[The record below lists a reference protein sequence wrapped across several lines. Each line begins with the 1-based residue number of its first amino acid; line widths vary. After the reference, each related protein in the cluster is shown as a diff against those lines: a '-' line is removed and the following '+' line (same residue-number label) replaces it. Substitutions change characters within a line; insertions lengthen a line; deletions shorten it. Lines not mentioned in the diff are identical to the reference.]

1 MKPTTGFDIKPIS
14 DYGILGYGIDIVH
27 NEPLKLVAGFT
38 YSRNQKFEFDR
49 EILIP
54 DQFAI
59 DPTPVHKM
67 TDLRYSGVMTTA
79 RDYQRNLVNKVG
91 LGGTVK
97 GVEFSGSAEA
107 VNQMFTSESE
117 TTVRQY
123 IDISGEY
130 VILRITGIR
139 LADAL
144 LPEIRDAVGS
154 AGGSVEG
161 ARAFLQT
168 YGTHI
173 VKEAS
178 VGGQMSV
185 TTELTLTASACKKI
199 VENGVKLD
207 ADAKVEAGA
216 YVSRKISF
224 DVRSTDTS
232 NDFRQNSSVT
242 VNLRGG
248 NIAAPDV
255 DAWRE
260 SLNHSEIP
268 TRSDVSSHPGMLAAG
283 PHFYLGLVAVKYVP
297 IYEILN
303 LNPAQR
309 AVFEQAFQQHLGGA
323 DPFQESP
330 RRFKPNV
337 PESVAIAAGK
347 SHRFK
352 MRGWMAT
359 YETYAGLEAKPGAYA
374 VVQCKSDAEPGGWTE
389 AKVYAG
395 ETVKLRGKTGYLS
408 AYMDVKFVS
417 VYGDDGA
424 TVYARNKLVSW

>member
-1 MKPTTGFDIKPIS
+1 MKPIS
-14 DYGILGYGIDIVH
+14 DYGIMGYSIDILH
-27 NEPLKLVAGFT
+27 NEPLKLVAVFT
-38 YSRNQKFEFDR
+38 HDRKQEFEFDQK
-49 EILIP
+49 ILIP
-54 DQFAI
+54 DQFTI

-79 RDYQRNLVNKVG
+79 RDYQRDLVNKVG
-91 LGGTVK
+91 LGGTVN
-97 GVEFSGSAEA
+97 GVEFSGDAEV
-107 VNQMFTSESE
+107 VNKMFTSESE
-117 TTVRQY
+117 TTVRQC

-130 VILRITGIR
+130 IILRIAGIR

-144 LPEIRDAVGS
+144 LPEVREA
-154 AGGSVEG
+154 ARTAANSVEG
-161 ARAFLQT
+161 ARAFYQT

-185 TTELTLTASACKKI
+185 TTELTLTSSACKKI
-199 VENGVKLD
+199 VENGVKID
-207 ADAKVEAGA
+207 ADARVEAGA
-216 YVSRKISF
+216 YASRKISF
-224 DVRSTDTS
+224 DARSSETS
-232 NDFRQNSSVT
+232 SDFRSNSSVT
-242 VNLRGG
+242 INLRGG
-248 NIAAPDV
+248 NIAASDA

-283 PHFYLGLVAVKYVP
+283 PHFYLGLVGVKYVP
-297 IYEILN
+297 IYKILN
-303 LNPAQR
+303 LNPAQE
-309 AVFEQAFQQHLGGA
+309 AVFERALQQHLGGIN
-323 DPFQESP
+323 PFQESP

-337 PESVAIAAGK
+337 PDSSAIKVGK

-359 YETYAGLEAKPGAYA
+359 YKTYAGLEAKPGAYA

-395 ETVKLRGKTGYLS
+395 ETVELRGKTPYLS
-408 AYMDVKFVS
+408 ANMDVKFIS
-417 VYGDDGA
+417 VYGDDEA
-424 TVYARNKLVSW
+424 TVYARNQLVSW

>member
-1 MKPTTGFDIKPIS
+1 MKPTSSFDVQAIS

-38 YSRNQKFEFDR
+38 YARNQKFEFDR
-49 EILIP
+49 EVLIP
-54 DQFAI
+54 DQFTI

-79 RDYQRNLVNKVG
+79 RDYQRDLVNKVG
-91 LGGTVK
+91 LGGTVN
-97 GVEFSGSAEA
+97 GVEFSGNAEV
-107 VNQMFTSESE
+107 VNKMFTSESE
-117 TTVRQY
+117 TTARQY

-130 VILRITGIR
+130 IILRIVGIR

-144 LPEIRDAVGS
+144 LPEVGE
-154 AGGSVEG
+154 AARTAADSVEG
-161 ARAFLQT
+161 ARSFYQT

-178 VGGQMSV
+178 VGGNMSV
-185 TTELTLTASACKKI
+185 TTELTLTSSACKKI
-199 VENGVKLD
+199 VENGIKID

-216 YVSRKISF
+216 YASRKISF
-224 DVRSTDTS
+224 AARSTDTS
-232 NDFRQNSSVT
+232 SDFRANSSVT
-242 VNLRGG
+242 INLVGG
-248 NIAAPDV
+248 NIAAA
-255 DAWRE
+255 DADIWRD
-260 SLNHSEIP
+260 SLNHSEVP
-268 TRSDVSSHPGMLAAG
+268 TRSDASSHPGVLAAG
-283 PHFYLGLVAVKYVP
+283 PHFYLGLVGVKYVP
-297 IYEILN
+297 IYKILN
-303 LNPAQR
+303 LNSAQE
-309 AVFEQAFQQHLGGA
+309 AILEQALQQHLGGM
-323 DPFQESP
+323 DPFQDQP

-337 PESVAIAAGK
+337 PESFAIKVGK

-395 ETVKLRGKTGYLS
+395 ETVKLRGKTPYLS
-408 AYMDVKFVS
+408 AYMDVKFIS
-417 VYGDDGA
+417 VYGDDEA
-424 TVYARNKLVSW
+424 IVYARNKLVSW

>member
-1 MKPTTGFDIKPIS
+1 MKPTSGVDIKAIS

-27 NEPLKLVAGFT
+27 NEPLRLVAGFI
-38 YSRNQKFEFDR
+38 YDRKQRFEFDQ

-54 DQFAI
+54 DQFVI

-91 LGGTVK
+91 LGGTVN
-97 GVEFSGSAEA
+97 GVEFSGDAEM
-107 VNQMFTSESE
+107 VNQLFTSKSE

-123 IDISGEY
+123 IDISGDY
-130 VILRITGIR
+130 VILRINGIR

-144 LPEIRDAVGS
+144 LPEVS
-154 AGGSVEG
+154 AAARTAANSVEG
-161 ARAFLQT
+161 ARTFYQT

-185 TTELTLTASACKKI
+185 TTELTLTSSACKSI
-199 VENGVKLD
+199 VEHGVKVD

-224 DVRSTDTS
+224 DVRSADTS
-232 NDFRQNSSVT
+232 EDFRSNSSVT
-242 VNLRGG
+242 VNLTGG

-255 DAWRE
+255 DAWRD

-283 PHFYLGLVAVKYVP
+283 PHFYLGLVGVKYVP
-297 IYEILN
+297 VYKILN
-303 LNPAQR
+303 LNPAQE
-309 AVFEQAFQQHLGGA
+309 AIFEQALQQQLGGI

-337 PESVAIAAGK
+337 PDSVAIAVGK

-359 YETYAGLEAKPGAYA
+359 YETSAGLEAKPGAYA

-389 AKVYAG
+389 KKVYAG
-395 ETVKLRGKTGYLS
+395 DTVTLRGKTPYLS
-408 AYMDVKFVS
+408 AYMDVKVIS

-424 TVYARNKLVSW
+424 TVYARNRLVSW